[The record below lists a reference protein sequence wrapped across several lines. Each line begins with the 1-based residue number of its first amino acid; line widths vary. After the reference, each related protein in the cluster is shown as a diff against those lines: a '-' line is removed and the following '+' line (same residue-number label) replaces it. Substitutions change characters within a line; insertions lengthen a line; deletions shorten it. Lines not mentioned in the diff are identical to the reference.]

1 MRMEATEEEKHTA
14 CALTRAPFLN
24 NNHFGLLLLRV
35 GVSIMMLVHGIPKL
49 IMLWNG
55 QGAEWLNPIGIGST
69 LSLFLATFAEFFC
82 SILILLGFMTRLAA
96 FVLFINFCVI
106 VFAYDAG
113 TPWSVAEFPTL
124 YLLVYGV
131 LVLTG
136 AGRLSIDR
144 VLARRFAQRA
154 ACCRVREN
162 R

>member
-1 MRMEATEEEKHTA
+1 MDMTQEEKQTA
-14 CALTRAPFLN
+14 CALMRAPFLT
-24 NNHFGLLLLRV
+24 NNHFGVALLRI
-35 GVSIMMLVHGIPKL
+35 GVSVMMLVHGIPKV

-55 QGAEWLNPIGIGST
+55 QGEEWLNPIGIGPT

-82 SILILLGFMTRLAA
+82 SILILAGLMTRLAA
-96 FVLFINFCVI
+96 FVLFVNFCVI

-113 TPWSVAEFPTL
+113 TPWSVAELPTL

-136 AGRLSIDR
+136 AGRLSIDHF
-144 VLARRFAQRA
+144 LARRFSRNDA
-154 ACCRVREN
+154 ACCRVPEN